1 MLSSMCPVMAANLS
15 VSYFR
20 FGHLASVPVAGSIGT
35 WIVAR
40 LFRMA
45 AGPAYQDNTRAVAGS
60 GSSRKEPPVAGA
72 CTVGGVLD

>member
-1 MLSSMCPVMAANLS
+1 MLSSLCPVMAANLS

-40 LFRMA
+40 LYSEWPLCGRTTTQHA
-45 AGPAYQDNTRAVAGS
+45 AAEAGRSRQWQAPAR
-60 GSSRKEPPVAGA
+60 
-72 CTVGGVLD
+72 